1 MRKKF
6 LVLIFFLLTLLP
18 GGYFYYNYALNLSNS
33 SGETA
38 VDFTVEPGQGVEE
51 IARNLYQKGL
61 IRSAALFQLYTAMSG
76 FSGKLQAGEYQI
88 PQNLNTREAA
98 EFLQHGK
105 FEEKLTFIEG
115 WRREE
120 MAEYINKQKTKNNEQ
135 LTGDDF
141 LRESEG
147 LEGHL
152 FPDTYF
158 VSKETT
164 AEGLVKMMRENFE
177 EKVESVLP
185 EAEPGQPNLPGITF
199 AQVVNIASIVEREAG
214 AAEDKPIVA
223 GILIKRYL
231 NDWPLQA
238 DATIQYALGYQTAGK
253 TLWKNNLTEGDLEI
267 DSPYNTYKHPGLPPT
282 PICNPG
288 LGSLEAAFNPEET
301 DYWYYLS
308 DPEGKM
314 HYSATNDEHNE
325 SVVEYVR

>member
-1 MRKKF
+1 MRKKIF
-6 LVLIFFLLTLLP
+6 VPIISFLIFVPTVYL
-18 GGYFYYNYALNLSNS
+18 YYNYALNLPNS
-33 SGETA
+33 SDEAT
-38 VDFTVEPGQGVEE
+38 VDFNIESGQGVEE
-51 IARNLYQKGL
+51 IAQNLYQKGL
-61 IRSAALFQLYTAMSG
+61 IRSAALFQLYTALSDL
-76 FSGKLQAGEYQI
+76 SDKLQAGEYQI
-88 PQNLNTREAA
+88 PQNLNTKEVP
-98 EFLQHGK
+98 ELLQHGK

-141 LRESEG
+141 LRETEG
-147 LEGHL
+147 IEGYL

-158 VSKETT
+158 ISRETT
-164 AEGLVKMMRENFE
+164 AEELVKMMRENFGNRIKRDE
-177 EKVESVLP
+177 EGLKRIGISFE
-185 EAEPGQPNLPGITF
+185 EAVI
-199 AQVVNIASIVEREAG
+199 IASIIEREAS

-231 NDWPLQA
+231 NDWPLQV

-253 TLWKNNLTEGDLEI
+253 TLWKKNLTEDDLEI

-288 LGSLEAAFNPEET
+288 LDSLEAALNPEET

-308 DPEGKM
+308 DSEGKM
-314 HYSATNDEHNE
+314 HYSITNDEHNE